1 MGADV
6 MEKEQESY
14 LILLINKPKKKSQPS
29 ANISYSKSQA
39 PKIQF
44 DFHSD
49 ETIKE
54 KITRKEH
61 RKSVKNGDSET
72 NVFETIIRYLGG
84 LVSAFEFSKDHLFL
98 EKAKELGTALLA
110 SFNSTTRL
118 PYNNVYLNLGGLLSE
133 VGTLC
138 LEYTKLAQLIGNHEF
153 FSMVNNITQVLYNAN
168 KSIQGL
174 YPVKIDQETGEFV
187 TEEVSFGANGDSFN
201 EYLIKEYILVG
212 GTLDQYK
219 KMYIESIESMYK
231 YLIKKSPVKERPDL
245 LFFGEISDNNRFIGK
260 MVHLLCFVPGMLAI
274 GSKIL
279 DHPKDLEIAIRLAK
293 TCYWSNRMTQV
304 GIGAEEVW
312 FKVLESKNTTNEENL
327 DIYKR
332 NLGLPDRID
341 RLNPSYSLLRPE
353 TIESLF
359 ILYRIMGDKKYQDKG
374 WDIWQ

>member
-1 MGADV
+1 PQLWF
-6 MEKEQESY
+6 E
-14 LILLINKPKKKSQPS
+14 QPS
-29 ANISYSKSQA
+29 ANISYSESQA

-49 ETIKE
+49 EIIKE
-54 KITRKEH
+54 KITREEH
-61 RKSVKNGDSET
+61 RESVKNGDSET

-110 SFNSTTRL
+110 SFNSTTGL
-118 PYNNVYLNLGGLLSE
+118 PYNNV
-133 VGTLC
+133 
-138 LEYTKLAQLIGNHEF
+138 
-153 FSMVNNITQVLYNAN
+153 NNINQVLYNAN
-168 KSIQGL
+168 KSIQEL
-174 YPVKIDQETGEFV
+174 YPIKIDQ
-187 TEEVSFGANGDSFN
+187 EEVSFGANGDSFY
-201 EYLIKEYILVG
+201 EYFIKEYILVG

-260 MVHLLCFVPGMLAI
+260 MGHLSCFVPGMLAI

-279 DHPKDLEIAIRLAK
+279 DCPKDLEIAIRLAE

-332 NLGLPDRID
+332 NLGLPDGID
-341 RLNPSYSLLRPE
+341 RLNPSYSLLRP
-353 TIESLF
+353 
-359 ILYRIMGDKKYQDKG
+359 
-374 WDIWQ
+374 